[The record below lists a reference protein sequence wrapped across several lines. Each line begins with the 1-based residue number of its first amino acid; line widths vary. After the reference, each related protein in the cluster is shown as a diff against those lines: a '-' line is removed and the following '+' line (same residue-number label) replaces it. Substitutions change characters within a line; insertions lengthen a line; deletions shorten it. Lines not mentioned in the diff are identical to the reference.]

1 MEKNSNEGYANIKM
15 FDEDYTKKEIKYSN
29 SSSRV
34 ILTNISSYKMA
45 SIGSLLEVE
54 SFVSEDSNSSI

>member
-1 MEKNSNEGYANIKM
+1 M